1 MATTETNLHCRV
13 HRRAHEHQ
21 SANKHA
27 DLQQQRVEICY
38 KQTESARFLSTVSWF
53 FSGGNWCIVGLDRSC

>member
-1 MATTETNLHCRV
+1 MATTETIYTARV

-27 DLQQQRVEICY
+27 DLQQQRASKFASSKLNLLVFSPFFRGFFLAEIG
-38 KQTESARFLSTVSWF
+38 ALW
-53 FSGGNWCIVGLDRSC
+53 D